1 MRGRRHAR
9 SWKAWLVAGVVAVA
23 VVLVGGPYA
32 YIHFVEGKAPAPLAL
47 ASPSSSTRDTG
58 TSTSTAGSGGTDGT
72 WKVSNGSLVG
82 YRVKEVLFGQ
92 SNVAVGRTSAVTG
105 SINVDGT
112 SISAGTFTVD
122 MTSVASDQSR
132 RDAQFNG
139 RIMDTVSYPTATL
152 TLTKVIDLG
161 SVPAQG
167 TQRTYEATGTLTLH
181 GVTRTVTFKVTGR
194 YSGSVVQVAGS
205 IPITFA
211 EWNIPNPSF
220 GPVTTEDHG
229 VLEFSLSFTRSA

>member
-1 MRGRRHAR
+1 
-9 SWKAWLVAGVVAVA
+9 LVLAVVALA

-47 ASPSSSTRDTG
+47 ASPSSSTSDTG
-58 TSTSTAGSGGTDGT
+58 TSTSTGGSGGTDGT
-72 WKVSNGSLVG
+72 WKVSNRSLVG

-92 SNVAVGRTSAVTG
+92 SNVAVGRTSAITG

-139 RIMDTVSYPTATL
+139 RIMDTLSYPTATF
-152 TLTKVIDLG
+152 TLTKAIDLG

-167 TQRTYEATGTLTLH
+167 TQHTYEATGKLTLH

-194 YSGSVVQVAGS
+194 YTGSAVQVAGS

-220 GPVTTEDHG
+220 GPVTTEDLG
-229 VLEFSLSFTRSA
+229 VLEFSLFFTRSS